1 MPEARHQYNEPLIVG
16 PAFHPIAP
24 AMISGNEIPIAPL
37 PSTGTLPMLTDT
49 GEVRPLEEME
59 SEIIRFAISHYRGQ
73 MSEVA
78 RRLKIGRSTLY
89 RKLDEAAADDPAT
102 DGANEA
108 G

>member
-1 MPEARHQYNEPLIVG
+1 
-16 PAFHPIAP
+16 
-24 AMISGNEIPIAPL
+24 
-37 PSTGTLPMLTDT
+37 MLTRS

-59 SEIIRFAISHYRGQ
+59 TEIIRFAISHYRGQ

-89 RKLDEAAADDPAT
+89 RKLDEVAADDPAAGGT
-102 DGANEA
+102 DEA